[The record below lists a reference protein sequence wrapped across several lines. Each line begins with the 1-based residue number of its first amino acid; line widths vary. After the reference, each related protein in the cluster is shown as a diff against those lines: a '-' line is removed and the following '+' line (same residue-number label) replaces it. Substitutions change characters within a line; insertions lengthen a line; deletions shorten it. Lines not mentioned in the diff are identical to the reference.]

1 MPNRETYSNFGYY
14 QMFGAAE
21 YAAAEMPASG
31 ELSSIS
37 VDTRGF
43 DAVTIIINV
52 GSCDVKGS
60 ESCMRIALMHA
71 DSVTAA
77 SYDYVSSTD
86 LMGSGWLVNS
96 GDTLS
101 TNTPISFG
109 GDMALTSGT
118 IIDFDIAAASEL
130 SGQGTWV
137 FGYKGPR
144 RYLKLMLESTGTT
157 NTGSIA
163 MCAVAICGLP
173 ANWPVCD
180 PTP

>member
-14 QMFGAAE
+14 EMFEAAE

-37 VDTRGF
+37 VDLRGF
-43 DAVTIIINV
+43 DAATIIINV
-52 GSCDVKGS
+52 GSCDVNGS
-60 ESCMRIALMHA
+60 ESCMKLRLMHA

-77 SYDYVSSTD
+77 SYDFVSSTD
-86 LMGSGWLVNS
+86 LLGSDFLVNS
-96 GDTLS
+96 GALS
-101 TNTPISFG
+101 TAPISFG
-109 GDMALTSGT
+109 GDMALVSGT
-118 IIDFDIAAASEL
+118 IMDFDIAAASTL

-137 FGYKGPR
+137 IGYKGPR
-144 RYLKLMLESTGTT
+144 RYLKLMLESTGTA

-163 MCAVAICGLP
+163 MCAMAIAGLP

>member
-1 MPNRETYSNFGYY
+1 MSLRETYSNFGYY
-14 QMFGAAE
+14 EMFGAAE

-37 VDTRGF
+37 VDMQGF
-43 DAVTIIINV
+43 EAATIIINV
-52 GSCDVKGS
+52 GSCDVADSG
-60 ESCMRIALMHA
+60 SCMTIALMHA

-86 LMGSGWLVNS
+86 LLGSDWLVTS
-96 GDTLS
+96 GAT
-101 TNTPISFG
+101 ISFG
-109 GDMALTSGT
+109 GDAALTSGK
-118 IIDFDIAAASEL
+118 IIDFDIPAASEL

-137 FGYKGPR
+137 IGYKGPR
-144 RYLKLMLESTGTT
+144 RYLKLMLESTGSV

-163 MCAVAICGLP
+163 MCAVAILGYP

>member
-1 MPNRETYSNFGYY
+1 MSIRDQYSNFGYY

-31 ELSSIS
+31 ELSSVS

-43 DAVTIIINV
+43 ETATIIVNI
-52 GSCDVKGS
+52 GSCEVLGS
-60 ESCMRIALMHA
+60 QSCMRLTLMHA
-71 DSVTAA
+71 HSTTAA

-86 LMGSGWLVNS
+86 LMGSDFLVNS
-96 GDTLS
+96 GAAS
-101 TNTPISFG
+101 TTPISFG
-109 GDMALTSGT
+109 GDMALVSGT
-118 IIDFDIAAASEL
+118 IMDFDIAAASVL
-130 SGQGTWV
+130 SGQGTWA

-144 RYLKLMLESTGTT
+144 RYLKLMLESTGSV

-163 MCAVAICGLP
+163 MCAMAVLGLP